1 MALVQDSTGLFLEPT
16 TGQYYSPYTA
26 PVRNN
31 NFGYMGMG
39 GNNFMGGGMFGNNYR
54 APKGLTQFDGQSF
67 VPFTGNMAGVS
78 QGKRSVVDSLI
89 GNRQPFEYNAQSLA
103 ELFPMLQGGAP
114 MQGMD
119 MQPSAGAGRFM
130 SGLLGAMPT
139 PVSSETTTAPA
150 SSGAGRF
157 L

>member
-1 MALVQDSTGLFLEPT
+1 MALVQDSTGYFLEPT

-54 APKGLTQFDGQSF
+54 APEGLTQFGGRSF
-67 VPFTGNMAGVS
+67 VPFTGDMAGIS
-78 QGKRSVVDSLI
+78 AGKRSVVDSLM
-89 GNRQPFEYNAQSLA
+89 GNRQPFEYNAPSLA